1 MKDRLFAVSERLHG
15 VGQAHARACAVDE
28 KLRQRLPRHGRRAKE
43 HAAEAIEAEPSAPA
57 MVKREACRVVGRDH
71 EADES
76 KQAEAVVQN
85 RRVVHPAAEV
95 VKQLTYIC
103 RRQKVN
109 LNKIDRA
116 IGNQRTRLLCCEEMI
131 FPNDS
136 GYKRFYSPLFSARL
150 CTNMAL
156 FALSKF
162 DTPERLTVGIYDP
175 DAQCT
180 DLVSFVL
187 KYTGNACIITD
198 NEDVFYDEL
207 NTIAEET
214 GACAVVTHHREQ
226 LSNCDLVIAPF
237 EIEENLPVR
246 NDAVILTNG
255 RPKENIKGFV
265 YFRYCFKMPNGFA
278 LLRPEGL
285 SEEYFCSALYT
296 LGSQY
301 ELGSIVPDLCRND
314 TEAQT
319 VKSLCSYLAR
329 FA

>member
-1 MKDRLFAVSERLHG
+1 VFPEKCGKIRGFFNRLRGDKVCVEIKRARGVS
-15 VGQAHARACAVDE
+15 
-28 KLRQRLPRHGRRAKE
+28 
-43 HAAEAIEAEPSAPA
+43 
-57 MVKREACRVVGRDH
+57 
-71 EADES
+71 
-76 KQAEAVVQN
+76 
-85 RRVVHPAAEV
+85 

-116 IGNQRTRLLCCEEMI
+116 IGNQRTRLLCCEEMT

-156 FALSKF
+156 YALSKF

-187 KYTGNACIITD
+187 KYTGNVCIITD

-246 NDAVILTNG
+246 DDAVILTNG

>member
-1 MKDRLFAVSERLHG
+1 MITSLNVVFPEKCGKIRGFFNRLRGDKVCVEIKRARGVS
-15 VGQAHARACAVDE
+15 
-28 KLRQRLPRHGRRAKE
+28 
-43 HAAEAIEAEPSAPA
+43 
-57 MVKREACRVVGRDH
+57 
-71 EADES
+71 
-76 KQAEAVVQN
+76 
-85 RRVVHPAAEV
+85 

-116 IGNQRTRLLCCEEMI
+116 IGSQRTRLLCCEEMT

-150 CTNMAL
+150 CTNMAVY
-156 FALSKF
+156 ALSKF

-187 KYTGNACIITD
+187 KYTGNVCIITD

>member
-1 MKDRLFAVSERLHG
+1 MITSLNVVFPEKCGKIRGFFNRLRGDKVCVEIKRARGVS
-15 VGQAHARACAVDE
+15 
-28 KLRQRLPRHGRRAKE
+28 
-43 HAAEAIEAEPSAPA
+43 
-57 MVKREACRVVGRDH
+57 
-71 EADES
+71 
-76 KQAEAVVQN
+76 
-85 RRVVHPAAEV
+85 

-214 GACAVVTHHREQ
+214 GA
-226 LSNCDLVIAPF
+226 LSLIHISEP
-237 EIEENLPVR
+237 
-246 NDAVILTNG
+246 T
-255 RPKENIKGFV
+255 RP
-265 YFRYCFKMPNGFA
+265 Y
-278 LLRPEGL
+278 
-285 SEEYFCSALYT
+285 
-296 LGSQY
+296 
-301 ELGSIVPDLCRND
+301 
-314 TEAQT
+314 
-319 VKSLCSYLAR
+319 
-329 FA
+329 